1 MKHIRENLKRGV
13 SALAKPEGRRVGS
26 PGHAHARAW
35 LLEKVRLAGLAPY
48 RGDGFELSYTE
59 GGERFTNIVGVIRGR
74 HPTLEPILIGAH
86 YDSVIDAPC
95 ADDNAAAV
103 VIALEVAEA
112 LLGGNLERDVVIA
125 FFDAEE
131 PPYFQSPMMGSI
143 RFYEDQMDE
152 RGLHAALVMDLV
164 GHDVVLPVGQAL
176 RSLRVMPSMIKGL
189 GLKLPRLRNLLFITG
204 AESHP
209 EMVDLLQGA
218 SIDDL
223 PIVATL
229 NEYIGDLSDH
239 GVFRSNGI
247 PYLFLSCGR
256 WKHYHEPTDTPE
268 RLNYMKMARITNL
281 VVYLTE
287 RLNASPFGRGE
298 KAGDFTVSLEI
309 ELLERAFGPLYPL
322 LLRGAGVARLEE
334 RADVDQVAS
343 AFLSVGL

>member
-1 MKHIRENLKRGV
+1 MKHLSENLRRGV
-13 SALAKPEGRRVGS
+13 RALAKPEGRRVGS
-26 PGHAHARAW
+26 AGHAHARSW
-35 LLEKVRLAGLAPY
+35 LKEKMRSAGLTPY
-48 RGDGFELSYTE
+48 RGDRFDLPYSG
-59 GGERFTNIVGVIRGR
+59 GGEHFTNIVGAIRSQN
-74 HPTLEPILIGAH
+74 PTLQPVLIGAH

-103 VIALEVAEA
+103 VIALETAEM
-112 LLGGNLERDVVIA
+112 LSGGNVERDVVIA

-152 RGLHAALVMDLV
+152 RCLHAALVMDLV
-164 GHDVVLPVGQAL
+164 GHDVALPVGQVL
-176 RSLRVMPSMIKGL
+176 RSLGVVRSMINAL
-189 GLKLPRLRNLLFITG
+189 ELKLPRLRNMIFITG

-209 EMVDLLQGA
+209 GMVDLLHR
-218 SIDDL
+218 SPLDDL
-223 PIVATL
+223 PVVATL